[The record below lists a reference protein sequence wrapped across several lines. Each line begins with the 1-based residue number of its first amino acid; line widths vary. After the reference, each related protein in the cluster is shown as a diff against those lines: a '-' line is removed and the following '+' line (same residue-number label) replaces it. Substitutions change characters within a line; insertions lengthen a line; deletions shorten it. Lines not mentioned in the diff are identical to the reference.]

1 MFLRDMFV
9 VNGHEETF
17 LENLVKDYNAQK
29 KINETSTRKTSWVPN
44 TGGKIRK

>member
-1 MFLRDMFV
+1 MFV

-29 KINETSTRKTSWVPN
+29 KINETSTRKNSWVPN